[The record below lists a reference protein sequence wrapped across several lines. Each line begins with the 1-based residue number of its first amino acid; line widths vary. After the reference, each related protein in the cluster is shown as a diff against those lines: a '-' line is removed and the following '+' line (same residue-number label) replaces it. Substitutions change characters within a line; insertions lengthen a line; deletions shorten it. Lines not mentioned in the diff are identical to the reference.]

1 MAPLAPPQLRHHC
14 PRKAR
19 GGGICLGSTKRN
31 EFASLN
37 ITGVFACMC
46 DVAPLLLLFCSRHVS
61 SCCGVCWSR
70 GSAVQCSA
78 HWACPQSTQK
88 SPKPELVDRITFILY
103 DPVRLGGGYAASAA
117 TTYSGFGWPSFV
129 HSFAPLPP
137 KHAYSYTRTLIHT
150 KPQKPIA
157 RLPIRRKRFPLA
169 RAALQYH
176 IVC

>member
-1 MAPLAPPQLRHHC
+1 M
-14 PRKAR
+14 
-19 GGGICLGSTKRN
+19 GSTKRD

-117 TTYSGFGWPSFV
+117 TYSGFGWPSFV
-129 HSFAPLPP
+129 HSFAPLPHT
-137 KHAYSYTRTLIHT
+137 HAHSYTRTLIHT
-150 KPQKPIA
+150 KPQKPDFQLGEKDSRSRGA
-157 RLPIRRKRFPLA
+157 PIS
-169 RAALQYH
+169 
-176 IVC
+176 

>member
-1 MAPLAPPQLRHHC
+1 M
-14 PRKAR
+14 
-19 GGGICLGSTKRN
+19 GSKKRD

-37 ITGVFACMC
+37 MTGVFACMC

-103 DPVRLGGGYAASAA
+103 DPVRLGGGYAASAMRLRLRHTVA
-117 TTYSGFGWPSFV
+117 LGALRSLIRLLLSP
-129 HSFAPLPP
+129 
-137 KHAYSYTRTLIHT
+137 IHT
-150 KPQKPIA
+150 HTNTHTNTHQTAKANSQTSN
-157 RLPIRRKRFPLA
+157 
-169 RAALQYH
+169 
-176 IVC
+176 